1 MRLLLQQVSELLA
14 GRPTRPRRSPYP
26 PALFYSWRQWGVGAW
41 CGMVGLFA
49 VEVIA
54 LGALGLDLSVGFAA
68 VGPAVTVA
76 GVYALPF
83 RDRPFAPVRA
93 GRVIAR
99 GMGLN
104 VGWILIGFMILGAMV
119 LPLPG
124 REVALIQASWPAT
137 TLDQY
142 ASDYRLAMRKTK
154 ATIDAFLAW
163 AGRNIPPGPASP
175 REPRNVS

>member
-49 VEVIA
+49 LEVIV
-54 LGALGLDLSVGFAA
+54 LGALGLDISVGFAA
-68 VGPAVTVA
+68 VGPGVTVA

-83 RDRPFAPVRA
+83 RDRRFAPVRA

-99 GMGLN
+99 GMGLS
-104 VGWILIGFMILGAMV
+104 VGWILIGFMILGAMA
-119 LPLPG
+119 LPLRG
-124 REVALIQASWPAT
+124 REVALIGMFTCMQLLLFSSAIWLGIQLAHRFLPEAAEAS
-137 TLDQY
+137 
-142 ASDYRLAMRKTK
+142 
-154 ATIDAFLAW
+154 
-163 AGRNIPPGPASP
+163 
-175 REPRNVS
+175 

>member
-54 LGALGLDLSVGFAA
+54 LGALDLDLSVGFAA

-83 RDRPFAPVRA
+83 RDRPFAPMRA

-99 GMGLN
+99 GMGLS

-124 REVALIQASWPAT
+124 REVALIGMLTCMQLLLFSSAIW
-137 TLDQY
+137 LGI
-142 ASDYRLAMRKTK
+142 RLAHRFLPEPAK
-154 ATIDAFLAW
+154 A
-163 AGRNIPPGPASP
+163 S
-175 REPRNVS
+175 